1 VLQERSLAAQ
11 ATGLLQ
17 SLIRLDTVSPP
28 GNETPAA
35 ELLRDYLTGAGIE
48 CVMRAKTPE
57 RANLVARITGR
68 GEGPTVLLLG
78 HTDTVLAD
86 ASRWTVDPW
95 SGELRD
101 GMVWGR
107 GALDMK
113 GQVACE
119 VAVMAAL
126 AAEGFRP
133 AGDLVLA
140 ATADEEVG
148 DGYGLDWLCEA
159 HSEVVRADYSVNEGG
174 GARREIDG
182 RVFYTC
188 ATAEKRQTPFRLTVY
203 GRSGHGSAPA
213 QADNALVKAA
223 RVIERLA
230 SFTAERAIQP
240 ETVAA
245 LAAIMP
251 DASPEVALARLAE
264 LDRDLAVGYEA
275 VTGIT
280 IAPTVVH
287 GSTRV
292 NVIPGRVEVLC
303 DCRIFPG
310 QSEAEI
316 EALVRAH
323 LGPGEY
329 ELDWIGGRGGSR
341 SPAEGPLWDAVE
353 SFVAEEE
360 PGATVIPSIGGGF
373 TDSYYVREAFGTVA
387 YGFFPIRA
395 LDPTLKLAHAE
406 DERIPVAD
414 LELWTRCLLHLVRS
428 LCG

>member
-1 VLQERSLAAQ
+1 VLQERSLATE
-11 ATGLLQ
+11 ATLLLQ
-17 SLIRLDTVSPP
+17 SLVRLNTVSPP

-35 ELLRDYLTGAGIE
+35 ELLRDYLTGAGVE
-48 CVMRAKTPE
+48 CVLHAKTPE
-57 RANLVARITGR
+57 RANLVARIPGR
-68 GEGPTVLLLG
+68 GEGPTLLLLG

-86 ASRWTVDPW
+86 AARWTVDPW

-113 GQVACE
+113 GQVAAE

-133 AGDLVLA
+133 AGDLILA

-148 DGYGLDWLCEA
+148 DGFGLEWLCEA
-159 HSEVVRADYSVNEGG
+159 HPELVRADYCVNEGG
-174 GARREIDG
+174 GSRREIDG

-223 RVIERLA
+223 RLVERLA
-230 SFTAERAIQP
+230 EFAAERQIQP
-240 ETVAA
+240 ETARA
-245 LAAIMP
+245 LAAIVP
-251 DASPEVALARLAE
+251 GASPEEALARLAE
-264 LDRDLAVGYEA
+264 LDGDLASGFEA

-280 IAPTVVH
+280 VAPTVVNA
-287 GSTRV
+287 SPRV

-310 QSEAEI
+310 QTEAEV
-316 EALVRAH
+316 EALVREH
-323 LGPGEY
+323 LGPGDY
-329 ELDWIGGRGGSR
+329 DLDWVGGRGGSR
-341 SPAEGPLWDAVE
+341 SPAEGRLWDAVE
-353 SFVAEEE
+353 AFVAEEE
-360 PGATVIPSIGGGF
+360 PGATVIPSIGAGF
-373 TDSYYVREAFGTVA
+373 TDSAYIREAFGTVA

-395 LDPTLKLAHAE
+395 LDPSLKLAHAE

-414 LELWTRCLLHLVRS
+414 LDLWTRCLLFLVRS
-428 LCG
+428 LCR